1 MKNELFPSQVLWTVK
16 ALVPAVF
23 GRRSRTERTV
33 SVTGPATENEETSCC
48 GF

>member
-1 MKNELFPSQVLWTVK
+1 MKKKLFPSLVLWTEK

-33 SVTGPATENEETSCC
+33 SVTGPATENEETGCC